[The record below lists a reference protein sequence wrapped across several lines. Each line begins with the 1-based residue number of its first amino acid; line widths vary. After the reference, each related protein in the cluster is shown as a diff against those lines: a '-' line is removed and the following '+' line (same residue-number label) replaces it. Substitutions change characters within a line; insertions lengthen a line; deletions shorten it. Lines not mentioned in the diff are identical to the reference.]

1 MWKRGLTKGTFNKF
15 CSYLDLSLSDHG
27 FLRIFWTSLSK
38 LPSNMYRCNQPYPY
52 QIEKYKKKYKI
63 KTVINLR
70 GERHCSS
77 FYLEKEYCEENNI
90 QLYNF
95 PISSRDLPTKDTIK
109 NFFLLLDTIKYPA
122 IMHCKSGADR
132 AGLAACLYLIYK
144 HNFKISDAI
153 RQLSLKHL
161 HIKYAKTGI
170 LDYLFET
177 AIKKG
182 KVSSNDF
189 LNWVESEYDKNEL
202 KRLFKPYRLYSFIVD
217 KILNRE

>member
-1 MWKRGLTKGTFNKF
+1 MWKRGFTKGSFNKI

-38 LPSNMYRCNQPYPY
+38 LPDNMYRCNQPYPF
-52 QIEKYKKKYKI
+52 QIKKYKKIYNI

-70 GERHCSS
+70 GERNCSS
-77 FYLEKEYCEENNI
+77 YYLEKEYCDNNNI
-90 QLYNF
+90 KLYNF

-109 NFFLLLDTIKYPA
+109 SFFLLLDKIKYPA

-132 AGLAACLYLIYK
+132 AGIAASLYLIYK
-144 HNFKISDAI
+144 KKYDVFDAAK
-153 RQLSLKHL
+153 QLSFKHL

-182 KVSSNDF
+182 KNSPHDF
-189 LNWVESEYDKNEL
+189 IKWINSGYNKNKL
-202 KRLFKPYRLYSFIVD
+202 KKSFKPYKFYSFIVD
-217 KILNRE
+217 KVLYRE

>member
-1 MWKRGLTKGTFNKF
+1 MWKRGFTKGSFNKI

-38 LPSNMYRCNQPYPY
+38 LPDNMYRCNQPYPF
-52 QIEKYKKKYKI
+52 QIKKYKKIYNI

-70 GERHCSS
+70 GERNCSS
-77 FYLEKEYCEENNI
+77 YYLEKEYCDNNNI
-90 QLYNF
+90 KLYNF

-109 NFFLLLDTIKYPA
+109 SFFLLLDKIKYPA

-132 AGLAACLYLIYK
+132 AGIAASLYLIYK
-144 HNFKISDAI
+144 KKYDVFDAAK
-153 RQLSLKHL
+153 QLSFKHL

-182 KVSSNDF
+182 KNSPHDF
-189 LNWVESEYDKNEL
+189 IKWINSGYNKNKL
-202 KRLFKPYRLYSFIVD
+202 KKSFKPYKFYSFIVD
-217 KILNRE
+217 KVLNRE